1 MRHDQTIT
9 QAPEG
14 LDQVP
19 RSLGPEPV
27 QIKQDARVDGDHC
40 LTKSSVELGRRSDLV
55 ANEILVIQP
64 MHREILPVRGQASA
78 PNIHISVSSGLCQQD
93 KVTDR

>member
-1 MRHDQTIT
+1 MWHDQTIA

-27 QIKQDARVDGDHC
+27 QIKQDARVDGDNC
-40 LTKSSVELGRRSDLV
+40 LTESGVEFGRRSDLV
-55 ANEILVIQP
+55 ANEIPVVQP
-64 MHREILPVRGQASA
+64 MHREILPVQESS
-78 PNIHISVSSGLCQQD
+78 IS
-93 KVTDR
+93 TE